1 MTFEEMQGFLNG
13 IQAQKT
19 ETKIMNAILSCYQEV
34 KQHEKLIIELQNKV
48 NEIAKNWNEKIE
60 GEIDAAPV
68 QQEEDLLNNDITAA
82 EE

>member
-13 IQAQKT
+13 IQAQKP